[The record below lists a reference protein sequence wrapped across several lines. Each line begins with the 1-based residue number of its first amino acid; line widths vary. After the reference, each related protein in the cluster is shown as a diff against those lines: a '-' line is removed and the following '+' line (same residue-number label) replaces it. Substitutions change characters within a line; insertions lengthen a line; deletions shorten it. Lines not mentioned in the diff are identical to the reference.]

1 MNARHRHLPR
11 LTGPSFRSRL
21 AIVAGAVLAC
31 ALLAGPFPAG
41 AADKPSAQ
49 APQREQLTI
58 SPVEAQPWTGDL
70 DGMIERRTIRVLTT
84 HSKTFY
90 FLDKGVQRG
99 ATYDFLR
106 LFEDDLNKKLAANK
120 KKAQKLEAMEQLKG

>member
-1 MNARHRHLPR
+1 MPARSLP
-11 LTGPSFRSRL
+11 GPPTSR
-21 AIVAGAVLAC
+21 
-31 ALLAGPFPAG
+31 PPR
-41 AADKPSAQ
+41 P
-49 APQREQLTI
+49 
-58 SPVEAQPWTGDL
+58 
-70 DGMIERRTIRVLTT
+70 LTT